1 MKIDINKF
9 VSLTYELRS
18 GGVDGEL
25 KEKAVKETPL
35 SFVFGAGMMIQ
46 KFEDNLLGLESGDN
60 YEFIIEHLDAYG
72 PVMEDRIVDLPKH
85 IFEVEGK
92 VDENILFEGN
102 VVPMMDN
109 SGNRLN
115 GTVKSIADDMVK
127 MDFNHPLAGHDLC
140 FKGEVLEVREATE
153 QELAEAA
160 GIMSGGCGCGSG
172 GCGSGCDDE
181 GCGAEANAQGGG
193 CGSGCGCN

>member
-1 MKIDINKF
+1 MKIDRNKF

-35 SFVFGAGMMIQ
+35 TFVFGAGMMIQ
-46 KFEDNLLGLESGDN
+46 KFEDNLMGLEKGDS
-60 YEFIIEHLDAYG
+60 YEFVIEHLDAYG
-72 PVMEDRIVDLPKH
+72 PVMEDRIVDLPKS
-85 IFEVEGK
+85 IFEVDGK
-92 VDENILFEGN
+92 IDESILYEGN
-102 VVPMMDN
+102 VVPMMDA
-109 SGNRLN
+109 SGNRMN
-115 GTVKSIADDMVK
+115 GTVVAISEDTVK
-127 MDFNHPLAGHDLC
+127 MDFNHPLAGQDLC
-140 FKGEVLEVREATE
+140 FKGEVLEVREASE

-172 GCGSGCDDE
+172 GCGCSDE
-181 GCGAEANAQGGG
+181 SCSTEAGAEAGG